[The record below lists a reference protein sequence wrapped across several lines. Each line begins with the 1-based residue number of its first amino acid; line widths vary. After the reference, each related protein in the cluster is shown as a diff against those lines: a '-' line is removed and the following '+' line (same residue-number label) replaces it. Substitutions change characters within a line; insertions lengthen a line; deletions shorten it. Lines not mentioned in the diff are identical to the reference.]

1 MKWYFNEDGVL
12 DTSLVRQEFYC
23 LDQVVKLNSNDEKF
37 IPLVEKVKTDLPII
51 YIEHVDK

>member
-37 IPLVEKVKTDLPII
+37 IP
-51 YIEHVDK
+51 